1 MEMLCSVLDVGSDL
15 FVAGRDATCGG
26 FFGRVLLPEIFR
38 WTGEDARRSIAIGVI
53 YGSAEAG

>member
-1 MEMLCSVLDVGSDL
+1 VLDVGSDL